1 MRIKKETYY
10 LEMFLCIITK
20 LSEVAKKCMVVS
32 KQKSMQKLSV
42 RLELIG
48 QFYKYSNDIYR

>member
-1 MRIKKETYY
+1 
-10 LEMFLCIITK
+10 MFLCIITK
-20 LSEVAKKCMVVS
+20 LLEVAKKCMVIS